1 MISIRPIVKSLRAPP
16 KSYAMRVISI
26 RPIVESLRVILP
38 KSLAMRV
45 DSYLS
50 DCRVV
55 TGYSTPKPTM
65 RPAAYESFVPPP
77 HDFAQEGT
85 F

>member
-1 MISIRPIVKSLRAPP
+1 MRVISIRPIVDSLRAPP
-16 KSYAMRVISI
+16 KSLAMRVISI
-26 RPIVESLRVILP
+26 RPIVESLQAILP

-45 DSYLS
+45 DSYSS

-77 HDFAQEGT
+77 
-85 F
+85 